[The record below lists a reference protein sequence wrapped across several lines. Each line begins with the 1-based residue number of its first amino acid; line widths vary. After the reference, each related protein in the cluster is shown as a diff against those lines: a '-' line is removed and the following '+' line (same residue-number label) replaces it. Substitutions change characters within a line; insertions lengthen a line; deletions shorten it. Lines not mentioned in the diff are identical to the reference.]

1 MENSLFD
8 LKTRKVTRIDT
19 KYRTIQTDIPHPND
33 VSVMEEIYKLEASF
47 GKNSLPL
54 VWDRASEYSIYDRW
68 GNKWIDLSSGIFVAN
83 SGHGI
88 GAQQAVSTA
97 SRPLLHSYYYPT
109 SERLNFLKEFRKIL
123 PDYLD
128 GRINIVNTGTEAS
141 ERAIKLARIWGASIN
156 PNKTVIIGFRRN
168 FHGKTMG
175 SMMAATTPEAKSW
188 IPFHDPNM
196 VQISFPYPWL
206 FDGLTKDEKTKAVE
220 QFFTNELK
228 NLLKENPRISE
239 NNINAFILESY
250 QGWGA
255 IFYPKE
261 FINALSRYAHKHNIL
276 LIFDEI
282 QSGFART
289 GKLFA
294 FEHYN
299 VKPDIVTCGKGISG
313 GLPLSAVIGRKEIME
328 LDSSLSSTHGGNP
341 VACAQGAENLRYMRE
356 NDLIKIAQS
365 KGEFLSKLITRWQ
378 DKYPNQIR
386 RVCGEGLAKAI
397 FMVDPD
403 NGELDIDLVN
413 QLVLKLFQ
421 KGVYSIQTNAGT
433 LKLGPPITI
442 PNEVLEEAMTV
453 HEEAMAE
460 ILEEREHKSG

>member
-8 LKTRKVTRIDT
+8 LKVSKVAKIDT
-19 KYRTIQTDIPHPND
+19 KYRKIETEIPHPND
-33 VSVMEEIYKLEASF
+33 LLVMKEISKLEASF
-47 GKNSLPL
+47 GQNSLPL
-54 VWDRASEYSIYDRW
+54 VWERASDYSIYDRW

-88 GAQQAVSTA
+88 GAKEVVHSAHK
-97 SRPLLHSYYYPT
+97 PLLHSYYYPT
-109 SERLNFLKEFRKIL
+109 TERLNFLTELKKIL

-128 GRINIVNTGTEAS
+128 GRLNIVNTGTEAS
-141 ERAIKLARIWGASIN
+141 ERAIKIARIWGAAKSPDKN
-156 PNKTVIIGFRRN
+156 VIIGFRRN

-175 SMMAATTPEAKSW
+175 AMMAATTPEAKSW

-206 FDGLTKDEKTKAVE
+206 FDGLSATEKSKAEKKFFFDELDKLF
-220 QFFTNELK
+220 Q
-228 NLLKENPRISE
+228 ENPQILK

-261 FINALSRYAHKHNIL
+261 FINALRKYAHENKIL

-294 FEHYN
+294 FEHYG

-328 LDSSLSSTHGGNP
+328 LDTGLSSTHGGNP
-341 VACAQGAENLRYMRE
+341 IACAQGAANLKFMRE
-356 NDLIKIAQS
+356 NNLVEKAKS
-365 KGEFLSKLITRWQ
+365 KGDLLSKLITRWQ
-378 DKYPNQIR
+378 NRFPDHIK
-386 RVCGEGLAKAI
+386 RVCGEGMAKAI
-397 FMVDPD
+397 FIVDPD
-403 NGELDIDLVN
+403 SGELDIGLVN
-413 QLVLKLFQ
+413 QLVMKLFQ
-421 KGVYSIQTNAGT
+421 KGVYSIQTNAN
-433 LKLGPPITI
+433 LQLGPPVQCLRK
-442 PNEVLEEAMTV
+442 P
-453 HEEAMAE
+453 
-460 ILEEREHKSG
+460 